1 MHHIPLQWSKT
12 IQQRR
17 TTRQVSSSTG
27 GQEEEI
33 VYRRCRKA
41 SSRFRAVRIPQSKQV
56 QIGTQPEYLDGHVMS
71 AGRRA
76 RALGSSL
83 QIRNPLMSV
92 IPGSPA
98 FFLFAFAPGVR
109 LARLLQVCAARWGRG
124 QARAARGRV
133 CQSLHHAPTTSSRRV
148 RASAHNLLSAPRG
161 ETLLFY

>member
-56 QIGTQPEYLDGHVMS
+56 QIGTQPEYLDGHV
-71 AGRRA
+71 GRAARA
-76 RALGSSL
+76 RARVESS
-83 QIRNPLMSV
+83 N
-92 IPGSPA
+92 
-98 FFLFAFAPGVR
+98 
-109 LARLLQVCAARWGRG
+109 
-124 QARAARGRV
+124 
-133 CQSLHHAPTTSSRRV
+133 T
-148 RASAHNLLSAPRG
+148 
-161 ETLLFY
+161 